1 AASAAAHGVRRPHDD
16 GIPHLAGKSQRLFD
30 AVNDRALRHGFA
42 DLFHGEFEKLAV
54 FGRLDRRERRAEEPH
69 PKAVQYPCLG
79 QCHGQIEAGL
89 APQGGKQP
97 IGPLAFDHFGGEL
110 EGEGFEVH
118 FVGNMGIRHDGC
130 RVGVDEDDLDP
141 LFLQGFAR
149 LGARVIK
156 LRSLADDD
164 RARPDH
170 QHPLQLALTWHSDAH
185 SSHTSS
191 SRRNASS
198 ISSSLTVS
206 GGSKRSTLSPMTLTN
221 NPFSRHPFRKRL
233 PGTLSSTPSIN
244 PKPRTSPKTLGCRS
258 AKPLSPFQRRWA
270 AWGTRSSTP
279 SLKRTS
285 RTAKAARV
293 ARKLPPKVEAWLPGS
308 NPFAASSVASIA
320 PMGTPPPKPL
330 AKVQMSA
337 LTPYC
342 SAAKNVPVRP
352 TPVCTSSRMSSNPCW
367 SQRARTPW
375 RYSGVQ
381 G

>member
-1 AASAAAHGVRRPHDD
+1 KLDVAAAFDAQVPDDAQRGGPQHLVLLVREGLAWGHHDGVTRMKADGIDVFHAADSDRVVRAVPDHFKLDLFPARNAAIEEDLLHWAALETARGDFDQPLLVVGKAASAAAHGVRRPHDD

-141 LFLQGFAR
+141 IFLQGFTR
-149 LGARVIK
+149 LSARVIK
-156 LRSLADDD
+156 LRRLADDD

-170 QHPLQLALTWHSDAH
+170 QHPLQLALSWHADAH

-206 GGSKRSTLSPMTLTN
+206 GGSKRSTLSPMTLTS
-221 NPFSRHPFRKRL
+221 NPFSRHPFKKRL

-258 AKPLSPFQRRWA
+258 AKPLSPCQRRWA
-270 AWGTRSSTP
+270 AWG
-279 SLKRTS
+279 
-285 RTAKAARV
+285 
-293 ARKLPPKVEAWLPGS
+293 
-308 NPFAASSVASIA
+308 
-320 PMGTPPPKPL
+320 
-330 AKVQMSA
+330 
-337 LTPYC
+337 
-342 SAAKNVPVRP
+342 
-352 TPVCTSSRMSSNPCW
+352 
-367 SQRARTPW
+367 
-375 RYSGVQ
+375 
-381 G
+381 